1 MWPETE
7 RARASVVSLT
17 APAAKCRVRRALDSK
32 REKLAAH
39 NNMGIAVD
47 PPIPANLVEWIAQQ
61 AIFFHATAPL
71 EPSHHINLSPKSA
84 SQFRV
89 LEGARQVAYLDLTG
103 SGNETA
109 AHLIQNPRITIM
121 FVALKGP
128 PRTLRLFGNARYL
141 IKGACPAALLEL
153 FDQVDRDDPG
163 FRGVVLQDVTRI
175 STSCGYSIPIYDCDP
190 VPRNTL
196 RDKMCGMGQRALDD
210 YRREKNCLSIDL
222 LPGYQ
227 TLVTPE
233 LVPQRVEIKNGFP
246 LTYDYAVAVAVAKQ
260 KKPRSL
266 LVGADAVLAFAA
278 GVAVGVTVAACA
290 AAALVVAR
298 R

>member
-1 MWPETE
+1 
-7 RARASVVSLT
+7 
-17 APAAKCRVRRALDSK
+17 
-32 REKLAAH
+32 
-39 NNMGIAVD
+39 MGIAVD
-47 PPIPANLVEWIAQQ
+47 PPIPGNLVDWIAQQ

-71 EPSHHINLSPKSA
+71 DPSHHINLSPKSA

-121 FVALKGP
+121 FVALQGP
-128 PRTLRLFGNARYL
+128 PRTVRLFGNARYV
-141 IKGACPAALLEL
+141 IRDACPAALLEL
-153 FDQVDRDDPG
+153 FDPIDRDDPG
-163 FRGVVLQDVTRI
+163 FRGIVLQDVTRI
-175 STSCGYSIPIYDCDP
+175 STSCGYSIPIYDCVP

-196 RDKMCGMGQRALDD
+196 RDKMYGMGRSALVD

-233 LVPQRVEIKNGFP
+233 LAPARVEMKSGFP
-246 LTYDYAVAVAVAKQ
+246 YTYDYA
-260 KKPRSL
+260 KKTAPRSL
-266 LVGADAVLAFAA
+266 LAVDISRHGTAIAFAA
-278 GVAVGVTVAACA
+278 GVALGAAACA
-290 AAALVVAR
+290 AVLAR
-298 R
+298 K